1 MFPQRAYGRRP
12 HRKPRFIGIFFC
24 EARLI
29 KTAVYIRMYHER
41 SPMAMPRVSSLSP
54 QTSGSAS
61 CCSLRRIVGATAVVG
76 SASAAALHYA
86 DSCSQGEH
94 SWTLGRWGNGSLEC
108 FSSEDSNTIATLVA
122 ISLYCVSTGILY
134 DLQHQKKYVDV
145 FLVCGIAL
153 GLAIGFATGLSP
165 REMLFHLLPGSA
177 LAVLVMSGFG
187 PDGETQVKDC
197 VKTVTL

>member
-1 MFPQRAYGRRP
+1 MSSPEPLQIYGPARR
-12 HRKPRFIGIFFC
+12 R
-24 EARLI
+24 
-29 KTAVYIRMYHER
+29 
-41 SPMAMPRVSSLSP
+41 
-54 QTSGSAS
+54 
-61 CCSLRRIVGATAVVG
+61 SLRWTVRATAVVG

-94 SWTLGRWGNGSLEC
+94 SWTLGQWGNGSLEC

-122 ISLYCVSTGILY
+122 ISLYCVSAGILY

-165 REMLFHLLPGSA
+165 REMLFHLLPGLA
-177 LAVLVMSGFG
+177 LAVLVMAGFG
-187 PDGETQVKDC
+187 PDGGIEAKGCD
-197 VKTVTL
+197 KTVPL